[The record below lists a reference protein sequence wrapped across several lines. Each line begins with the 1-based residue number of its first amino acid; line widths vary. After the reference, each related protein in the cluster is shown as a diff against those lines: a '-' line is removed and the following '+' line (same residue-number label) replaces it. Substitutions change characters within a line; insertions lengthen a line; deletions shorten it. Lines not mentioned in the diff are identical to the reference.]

1 MVDKK
6 ESQSKI
12 SASRGAY
19 DYSKRYLGNIADDYV
34 MVTNKKEHIYH
45 AAMLDPLTGANLS
58 IDEIYSMV
66 DKLIDAHGNYLP
78 KYH

>member
-34 MVTNKKEHIYH
+34 MVTNKKEHKDCI
-45 AAMLDPLTGANLS
+45 G
-58 IDEIYSMV
+58 IRW
-66 DKLIDAHGNYLP
+66 
-78 KYH
+78 